1 MHFSQK
7 CKYIELWAPVKMEK
21 ADAATFEVWL
31 TSGLEN
37 SLLAYH

>member
-1 MHFSQK
+1 
-7 CKYIELWAPVKMEK
+7 MEK